1 MTGTYLKDK
10 NNNKLSQDDFSS
22 LISRIY
28 LNNKDIDIWSRN
40 RKNKYV
46 HRDHGRIL
54 PVLWDN

>member
-1 MTGTYLKDK
+1 MTGTYLNDK

-40 RKNKYV
+40 RKNKYMPK
-46 HRDHGRIL
+46 DHGRIL